1 MSSEPEE
8 VSIEDVY
15 RELVGEVAFMIDA
28 MATAQNAPPVI
39 LAAQFGAS
47 VMATIDLNR
56 SITVH

>member
-1 MSSEPEE
+1 VSVEPEE
-8 VSIEDVY
+8 VSIHDVY
-15 RELVGEVAFMIDA
+15 RELVGEVAFILDA

-47 VMATIDLNR
+47 VMATINLNR

>member
-1 MSSEPEE
+1 
-8 VSIEDVY
+8 VY

-39 LAAQFGAS
+39 IAAQFGAS

>member
-1 MSSEPEE
+1 VSDEPEE
-8 VSIEDVY
+8 FSIDDVY

-28 MATAQNAPPVI
+28 LATAQNAPPVI

-47 VMATIDLNR
+47 VMATINLNR